1 MSSPE
6 IYEFAFDDINIE
18 EFARHGIRWEQV
30 DQVLDNQFVTQRN
43 RRQRRAT
50 YLVIGKDNG
59 GRYISVPI
67 EPTHLATLWR
77 PVTAYPS
84 KYSEITDYRKV
95 VR

>member
-1 MSSPE
+1 MSSSE

-18 EFARHGIRWEQV
+18 EVDRHGIRWEQV

-50 YLVIGKDNG
+50 YLVIGIDNG

-77 PVTAYPS
+77 PVTS
-84 KYSEITDYRKV
+84 LSIKV
-95 VR
+95 FRNRGLP